1 MAHFAESDAPVARQS
16 GATSDNFPQLAT
28 GTSVAH
34 PAGMTLRGT
43 LVSALIGITAYGT
56 TACHSEGEQRTP
68 SESTPVAGAG
78 GASVSGTSKSTAS
91 TTTSTTTGGSSS
103 KTGAGGAAQTSTTG
117 DTPVAGAAGAA
128 AHGDDWFKENT
139 VSKRGTLSV
148 PGSSEALTAQR
159 LMTQLVTYDPGS
171 EIRCAVADDP
181 TYRATIDTIGG
192 VTWGY
197 QVTVLEDESKP
208 RLQAGFPKPQRN
220 WAAEAGDAKSSAV
233 EIEEADIVGL
243 SETSALFFSSEHGLL
258 LVDLSAAQ
266 PTFTCGVKLPGRVN
280 KFFYYQGHL
289 VVMTENQQYG
299 ASRQSYL
306 LHFSVAPNEIRF
318 VESIDLG
325 RGSTLDTRRFN
336 DRLVVYSEFAT
347 DEGSDSTTTAG
358 AERYYQP
365 SLKHRALRVFGF
377 GERLT
382 EQLNQTLL
390 DTTPN
395 QSYLTS
401 GSIPEDTA
409 VGTKVSE
416 SSSFGRTIWASDHYF
431 VVTEALTKT
440 YLSSWQTQNYSYCS
454 KSHSVERSYRHCDTI
469 YETRPNPNYTPP
481 DNSGGDRACQGVTL
495 ADCLRSVS
503 RASNPTIQVPV
514 GQKCE
519 QRTYNDWI
527 CDETKYGSYT
537 YPLFRNEDA
546 TRLTI
551 YEYTDQGFIRLDS
564 KVSEITTPGL
574 DQTTL
579 DAKVPTLTTSS
590 ETYDLAIPGALQT
603 LYFQNGF
610 LYAIAAGKL
619 QVYSMAENSL
629 VRTSTLSVVNATL
642 QTSLFTDDKLYLSDF
657 GYSGS
662 YDKSVLRVIDL
673 TNPAFPR
680 QSSEDRTL
688 PGGHRSILPTSKG
701 ILTIGTVNNFAPD
714 IHSVLKLGLFTDPF
728 TSELAY
734 LILGTDLS
742 NSYLGDAKS
751 QYFDASAERLFL
763 PYTGQENASQ
773 KAISRVGVSH
783 LEDSTIVSD
792 GAVAMPESVARVRP
806 RPASSG
812 TEMLAF
818 SSSAVEWLRP
828 ADKGWAATPVLE
840 YYRPIALYRLTD
852 QDEYLEVLRL
862 GNRCQLHFASAAKLN
877 VRTGAAAGAA
887 FDCVGYSVWAYD
899 RNLVFSATSGVR
911 FAADGSFTQ
920 LTEAEITDLTARRAE
935 RPICLLSQQSL
946 DNISVDFQAKPDLSA
961 MVCYS
966 PKEYQEALT
975 KINSGSTGASPTG
988 G

>member
-1 MAHFAESDAPVARQS
+1 
-16 GATSDNFPQLAT
+16 
-28 GTSVAH
+28 
-34 PAGMTLRGT
+34 MTLRGT
-43 LVSALIGITAYGT
+43 FASALIGMTAYGT
-56 TACHSEGEQRTP
+56 AACNSDGEQRTP
-68 SESTPVAGAG
+68 SESSPVAGAG
-78 GASVSGTSKSTAS
+78 GASVSATTAS
-91 TTTSTTTGGSSS
+91 TTTASAAAGGSSA
-103 KTGAGGAAQTSTTG
+103 KTGAGGTAPTTATIL
-117 DTPVAGAAGAA
+117 TPAAGAAGAA
-128 AHGDDWFKENT
+128 YDDAWFKENT

-148 PGSSEALTAQR
+148 PAASEALTAQR
-159 LMTQLVTYDPGS
+159 LMSQLVTYDPGS

-181 TYRATIDTIGG
+181 MYRAAIDTIGG

-197 QVTVLEDESKP
+197 RVAVLEDESKP
-208 RLQAGFPKPQRN
+208 RLQAGFPKPLRN
-220 WAAEAGDAKSSAV
+220 WAAESGDAKGAAV

-243 SETSALFFSSEHGLL
+243 SETSALFFSNEHGLL
-258 LVDLSAAQ
+258 LVDLSTAQ
-266 PTFTCGVKLPGRVN
+266 PTFSCGVKLPGRAN

-289 VVMTENQQYG
+289 VVMTESLQYG
-299 ASRQSYL
+299 TSRHSYL
-306 LHFSVAPNEIRF
+306 LHFSIAPNEIRF

-347 DEGSDSTTTAG
+347 DEALDTTAEPTAAG
-358 AERYYQP
+358 GMPYYQAP
-365 SLKHRALRVFGF
+365 LKHRALRVFGF

-382 EQLNQTLL
+382 EQMNQTLL
-390 DTTPN
+390 DTSPD

-401 GSIPEDTA
+401 GKIPEDTA
-409 VGTKVSE
+409 VGTMVSE

-431 VVTEALTKT
+431 VVTEALRKT
-440 YLSSWQTQNYSYCS
+440 YLSSWQTQNYSYCA

-495 ADCLRSVS
+495 ADCLRAVS

-551 YEYTDQGFIRLDS
+551 FEYTDQGFIRLDS

-574 DQTTL
+574 DQATL
-579 DAKVPTLTTSS
+579 DTKVPTLTTSS

-619 QVYSMAENSL
+619 QVYSMGENSL

-642 QTSLFTDDKLYLSDF
+642 QTSLFTADKLYLSDF
-657 GYSGS
+657 GYSGRT
-662 YDKSVLRVIDL
+662 DKSVLRVIDL

-680 QSSEDRTL
+680 QSSEDRSL
-688 PGGHRSILPTSKG
+688 PGGHRSILPTSQG
-701 ILTIGTVNNFAPD
+701 ILTIGTVSNFEPG
-714 IHSVLKLGLFTDPF
+714 ITSVLKLGLFADPF

-742 NSYLGDAKS
+742 SSYLGDSKS
-751 QYFDASAERLFL
+751 QYFDSSAERLFL
-763 PYTGQENASQ
+763 PYTGQDRTSKNTV
-773 KAISRVGVSH
+773 SRVGVSH
-783 LEDSTIVSD
+783 LADGSIISD
-792 GAVAMPESVARVRP
+792 GAVVMPESVARVRP

-818 SSSAVEWLRP
+818 SASAVEWLRP
-828 ADKGWAATPVLE
+828 TDEGWAATPVLE

-862 GNRCQLHFASAAKLN
+862 GNRCQLHFADAAKLN
-877 VRTGAAAGAA
+877 VRTGAAVGAT
-887 FDCVGYSVWAYD
+887 FDCAGYSVWAYD

-911 FAADGSFTQ
+911 FAPDRTFTP
-920 LTEAEITDLTARRAE
+920 LTEAEITELIARRAE
-935 RPICLLSQQSL
+935 RPVCLLSQQSL
-946 DNISVDFQAKPDLSA
+946 DNISVDFQTKPDLSS
-961 MVCYS
+961 MVCYT

-975 KINSGSTGASPTG
+975 KLNSGSTDAGPSAG
-988 G
+988 